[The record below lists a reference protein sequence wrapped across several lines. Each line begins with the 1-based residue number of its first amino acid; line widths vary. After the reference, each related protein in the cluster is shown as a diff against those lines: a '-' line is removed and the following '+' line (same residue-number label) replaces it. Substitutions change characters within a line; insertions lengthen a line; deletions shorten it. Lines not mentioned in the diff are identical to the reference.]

1 MAWFRNTILA
11 AIAAVVLSEIDSVP
25 FTWGTVSEVVVLFL
39 FAEDHLLSKT
49 SGPGRNATCARCLA
63 LTTATAMAVFCVLI
77 FLMAAADGGNPCNQ
91 NAWPVKR
98 VTCGILELALVQN
111 IICTPRPCR
120 LVC

>member
-49 SGPGRNATCARCLA
+49 SGIGQNATCARSPPRIDHDRCNDSVPR
-63 LTTATAMAVFCVLI
+63 THFPSGSRW
-77 FLMAAADGGNPCNQ
+77 GGWNFD
-91 NAWPVKR
+91 
-98 VTCGILELALVQN
+98 
-111 IICTPRPCR
+111 
-120 LVC
+120 